1 MIGGDVKSLLHIYGF
16 FDEEMATFYAAEAAQ
31 ALEYLHQHNI
41 VHRSLNIF
49 ISRTALFLHIFVR
62 FI

>member
-1 MIGGDVKSLLHIYGF
+1 MEYMIGGDVKSLLHIYGF

-41 VHRSLNIF
+41 VHR
-49 ISRTALFLHIFVR
+49 
-62 FI
+62 